1 MIELKLVDESSFQ
14 AVLDLK
20 ISEADE
26 RSLSQPE
33 EPEEDRLDDWSWLA
47 PTEPIDPIGPH

>member
-1 MIELKLVDESSFQ
+1 MIEIKLVDESSFQ

-26 RSLSQPE
+26 RARFRVSKCTLFS
-33 EPEEDRLDDWSWLA
+33 
-47 PTEPIDPIGPH
+47 